1 MYNVHLTH
9 SLLCFEFVEFTL
21 FYNKVFFSG
30 DCLDMGEP
38 DITSTKITL
47 CFSDVSNNSIEK
59 QPGGL
64 IISHLAVRINVIV
77 FIY

>member
-1 MYNVHLTH
+1 M
-9 SLLCFEFVEFTL
+9 
-21 FYNKVFFSG
+21 
-30 DCLDMGEP
+30 DEP

-47 CFSDVSNNSIEK
+47 YFSDVSNNGIEK

>member
-30 DCLDMGEP
+30 DYLDMGEP

-47 CFSDVSNNSIEK
+47 CFSDVSNNGIEK

-64 IISHLAVRINVIV
+64 IISHQAVRINVIV

>member
-1 MYNVHLTH
+1 
-9 SLLCFEFVEFTL
+9 
-21 FYNKVFFSG
+21 
-30 DCLDMGEP
+30 MGEP

-64 IISHLAVRINVIV
+64 IISHQAVRINVIV

>member
-1 MYNVHLTH
+1 M
-9 SLLCFEFVEFTL
+9 
-21 FYNKVFFSG
+21 
-30 DCLDMGEP
+30 DMGEP

-64 IISHLAVRINVIV
+64 IISHQAVRINVI

>member
-1 MYNVHLTH
+1 MYNVHLTR

-21 FYNKVFFSG
+21 FYNKVFISG
-30 DCLDMGEP
+30 DYLDMGEP